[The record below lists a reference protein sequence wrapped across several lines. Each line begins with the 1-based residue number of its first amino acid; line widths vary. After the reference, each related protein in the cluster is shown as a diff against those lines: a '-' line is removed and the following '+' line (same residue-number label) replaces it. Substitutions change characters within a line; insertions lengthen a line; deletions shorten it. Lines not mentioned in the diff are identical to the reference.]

1 MSNAQMAHPPAPWQ
15 DVPWDRWENWRWQI
29 ANRVTTVE
37 QLSQVINLTD
47 EEKEVIARS
56 LNPLRVLAAGP

>member
-1 MSNAQMAHPPAPWQ
+1 MAHPPAPWQ